1 MEPERKRKEVEE
13 QSQGWQNRAVWDSG
27 AAIGGERCDGPKRVP
42 WVGSGRWILPL
53 RERERERG
61 KGQQND
67 RGPEAPRVASASSEQ
82 KKSAESQS

>member
-53 RERERERG
+53 REREREREG
-61 KGQQND
+61 KGSRTTEGQKH
-67 RGPEAPRVASASSEQ
+67 PE
-82 KKSAESQS
+82 